1 MKKQDGAPRLEVDRI
16 ALGYGD
22 VPVVEDLSFD
32 LEAGQIGCL
41 LGASGCGKTTAL
53 RAIAGFEPLTSGEI
67 RINGQRV
74 SRPDRVVPPEKRS
87 VGMVFQDH
95 ALFPHLTVH
104 ANIEFGIRKQSSDQ
118 RWQTVA
124 ELLDL
129 TGLNNLDQ
137 RYPHELSGGQQQRVA
152 LARALAPEPAVLLM
166 DEPFSSL
173 DTGLRRQMGVDIRT
187 LLTERG
193 TATLLVTH
201 DQLEAFALA
210 DQVGLMHD
218 GRLLQ
223 WGNPYDLY
231 HRPANRTVASF
242 TGRGAYIRARLEDGE
257 LKHALGSSQLP
268 EYARPAAR
276 GDELDLLIRPDDIRP
291 DAQGCRARV
300 VHRQFQ
306 GAEILYR
313 LELPNGEHVGALF
326 TSHENHAE
334 GETIGI
340 ALDAHHLVLFAP
352 SQN

>member
-1 MKKQDGAPRLEVDRI
+1 MMRLEVDQI

-22 VPVVEDLSFD
+22 VPVVEDLSFS

-67 RINGQRV
+67 RIDGTSV
-74 SRPDRVVPPEKRS
+74 SRPDRLVPPEKRS

-95 ALFPHLTVH
+95 ALFPHLTVQ
-104 ANIEFGIRKQSSDQ
+104 ANIEFGIRKQAAGQ
-118 RWQTVA
+118 RHQTVE

-129 TGLNNLDQ
+129 TGLNGLDQ
-137 RYPHELSGGQQQRVA
+137 RYPNELSGGQQQRVA

-173 DTGLRRQMGVDIRT
+173 DTGLRRQMGVDIRS

-210 DQVGLMHD
+210 DQVGLMYG

-223 WGNPYDLY
+223 WANPYDLY

-257 LKHALGSSQLP
+257 LKHVLGSSRMP
-268 EYARPAAR
+268 EYARPANN
-276 GDELDLLIRPDDIRP
+276 GDDFDLLIRPDDIRP
-291 DAQGCRARV
+291 DVQGCRAHV
-300 VHRQFQ
+300 LHRQFQ
-306 GAEILYR
+306 GAEILYQ
-313 LELPNGEHVGALF
+313 LELPNGEQVGALF

-334 GETIGI
+334 GDTIGI

-352 SQN
+352 AGN